1 MQYFFMDEELDK
13 LYKEDKRTGNLS
25 LVFSIL
31 AIFIA
36 SLGLFGLTSFT
47 VAQRTKEIGVRK
59 VQGARMLDIV
69 FMLTREIV
77 ILVGISTVIAI
88 PIAIFFLKNWLQN
101 FHFRITQSP
110 LDYLII
116 ILLTLII
123 AWFTISYQAIKA
135 ARTNAAEALRQE

>member
-1 MQYFFMDEELDK
+1 M
-13 LYKEDKRTGNLS
+13 S

-59 VQGARMLDIV
+59 VQGARMIDIV
-69 FMLTREIV
+69 LLLSREIA
-77 ILVGISTVIAI
+77 ILVGISTFIAV

-101 FHFRITQSP
+101 FHFRITQNP
-110 LDYLII
+110 VDYLII
-116 ILLTLII
+116 ILISLLIS
-123 AWFTISYQAIKA
+123 WLTISYRAIQA
-135 ARTNAAEALRQE
+135 ARTNAAEALRYE